1 MLLWS
6 TGFIGV
12 KYGIPYAPPLY
23 FVAIRMAFAAGLLAI
38 AALLVNKSLKISAS
52 LFGRSALIGLAI
64 HGAYLGGCFYSV
76 SRGMSAG
83 VVSLIVCL
91 QPILVSVLAVP
102 FLGERLSGRA
112 IIGLA
117 LGFFGVVTV
126 VVPRLQGEKSIAL
139 AAVASAFLALLGGSI
154 GTLLQKSSSTQIPM
168 LIGATYQYLVTAVVI
183 GLLALMTEEYSIA
196 WTGKFIFALSWLIV
210 ALSIGAILL
219 LYFLLQRGSAA
230 SVSSLYYLVPAVTA
244 FMAYFIFG
252 ETISPMSAVGTLMVV
267 IGVWLV
273 TSKKKAPDL

>member
-1 MLLWS
+1 
-6 TGFIGV
+6 
-12 KYGIPYAPPLY
+12 
-23 FVAIRMAFAAGLLAI
+23 MAFAAGLLAI
-38 AALLVNKSLKISAS
+38 AALFVNKSLKLSAR

-112 IIGLA
+112 ILGLA

-126 VVPRLQGEKSIAL
+126 VVPRLQGEQSIAI

-154 GTLLQKSSSTQIPM
+154 GTLLQKSSSAQIPM

-183 GLLALMTEEYSIA
+183 GLLALMTEEFSIA

-273 TSKKKAPDL
+273 TSKKKAPEL